1 MILMRL
7 AALLVLLATAAAGC
21 TSTDNTGQYQRPAR
35 GGWDNFRA
43 DAAPADRHTAE
54 RADRRQANR
63 TA

>member
-43 DAAPADRHTAE
+43 EAAPGPPELSAAGKTIG
-54 RADRRQANR
+54 
-63 TA
+63 